1 VVQAQPGLRQRKKQK
16 TQQAIYEAASRLFA
30 ERGFD
35 AVTVAEVARE
45 AEVSEPT
52 VFSYFPT
59 KEDLFFSGLA
69 SAEARLVD
77 AVRDRGPGEGPWDVF
92 RRFLVEGGE
101 RLSADETADIIAKGG
116 ALIDASR
123 SLQVREREVT
133 ARYTAELAGL
143 LAEETGS
150 SAVET
155 RAVAT
160 ALMGVHAA
168 LVAHTRERVRNGWR
182 GKPLA
187 ADVRSAAERAFA
199 LLEAGLGGYAVRPGE
214 RAASGI
220 GQAAQT
226 SPMAQLSQPARSG
239 TRRRRD

>member
-1 VVQAQPGLRQRKKQK
+1 VVHAQLGLRERKKQK
-16 TQQAIYEAASRLFA
+16 TRQAILEAASRLFA

-35 AVTVAEVARE
+35 AVTVAEIARE
-45 AEVSEPT
+45 AEVTEPT
-52 VFSYFPT
+52 VFSHFPT

-69 SAEARLVD
+69 SVEARLVD
-77 AVRDRGPGEGPWDVF
+77 AVRDRGPGEGPLDVF

-101 RLSADETADIIAKGG
+101 RLSADETADLIAKGG

-133 ARYTAELAGL
+133 ARYAAELADL

-150 SAVET
+150 SAVEA
-155 RAVAT
+155 RAVAA

-168 LVAHTRERVRNGWR
+168 LVAHTRKRVRSGWR

-187 ADVRSAAERAFA
+187 EDVRSEAERAFA
-199 LLEAGLGGYAVRPGE
+199 LLETGLGGYGVRPVE
-214 RAASGI
+214 RAAAGT
-220 GQAAQT
+220 GRAAQT
-226 SPMAQLSQPARSG
+226 SPTAQVSRPARSG
-239 TRRRRD
+239 TRGQRD

>member
-1 VVQAQPGLRQRKKQK
+1 MAEAQLGLRERKKQK
-16 TQQAIYEAASRLFA
+16 TRQAILEAASRLFA

-69 SAEARLVD
+69 SVEDRLVD
-77 AVRDRGPGEGPWDVF
+77 AVRNRGPGEGPWDVF

-101 RLSADETADIIAKGG
+101 RLSADETADLIAKGG

-133 ARYTAELAGL
+133 ARYAAELADL
-143 LAEETGS
+143 LAEETGG
-150 SAVET
+150 SAVGA
-155 RAVAT
+155 RAVAA

-168 LVAHTRERVRNGWR
+168 LVAHTRDRVRSGWR

-187 ADVRSAAERAFA
+187 ADVRSEAERAFA
-199 LLEAGLGGYAVRPGE
+199 LLESGLGGYAVRPVE
-214 RAASGI
+214 RAAPHNS
-220 GQAAQT
+220 T
-226 SPMAQLSQPARSG
+226 MAS
-239 TRRRRD
+239 